1 MAESGN
7 SAVEMPVGGSFP
19 ERLASPAVPDAVA
32 PASPSAAMEW
42 QTYWPLVVASGVG
55 FSLQSVSTYSL
66 GLAMEPLSNEF
77 GWGRAQISV
86 VSLIPAILMILFSPS
101 TGTVVDRW
109 GCRWLAIPS
118 IALTGIALAMISLAS
133 GSMLQWAV
141 LWTIYGVVSLG
152 IKATVWTTAVSN
164 TFTTAR
170 GLALGVMLCGAAL
183 SQIGV
188 PPLMQWL
195 VDGFGW
201 RTAYVAIG
209 LGWSAPALVL
219 ALLFLR
225 DGHSTKSREP
235 AAARKVSPE
244 ARAALPGLTF
254 RQALRSPAL
263 IRIAASTL
271 LTMFI
276 GTAILVHQVPI
287 LTGAGLS
294 RSNAAWLASLAG
306 VAGIV
311 GKMATGWMTDR
322 WDASVVGSTLLL
334 TPAIAY
340 FTLLNPQPS
349 PLTMVLAMAIIG
361 YTAGAKLQISAYL
374 TAHHA
379 GMRNFGTIFG
389 VMTSMIGIG
398 GGLGSV
404 SAGAVFDHFGS
415 YNPLLLLGI
424 AVSLVSSA
432 LLFRLG
438 KPQI

>member
-1 MAESGN
+1 MAGPGN
-7 SAVEMPVGGSFP
+7 SAAEVAISPKGF
-19 ERLASPAVPDAVA
+19 ASPPLPDATA
-32 PASPSAAMEW
+32 PVSPSAAMEW
-42 QTYWPLVVASGVG
+42 RTYWPLVLASGVG

-66 GLAMEPLSNEF
+66 GLAMEPLGEEF

-86 VSLIPAILMILFSPS
+86 VSLIPAVLMILFSPS
-101 TGTVVDRW
+101 TGALVDRR

-118 IALTGIALAMISLAS
+118 IALTGMALAMISLAS
-133 GSMLQWAV
+133 GSMLQWAI

-164 TFTTAR
+164 TFTTGR
-170 GLALGVMLCGAAL
+170 GLALGVMLTGAAL

-209 LGWSAPALVL
+209 LGWSTPALVL

-235 AAARKVSPE
+235 AAARNVSPQD
-244 ARAALPGLTF
+244 RAALPGLTF
-254 RQALRSPAL
+254 RKALRSPAL

-276 GTAILVHQVPI
+276 GTAMLVHQVPI
-287 LTGAGLS
+287 LTDAGLS

-311 GKMATGWMTDR
+311 GKMVTGWMTDK
-322 WDASVVGSTLLL
+322 WDASIVGSTLLL
-334 TPAIAY
+334 SPAIAY
-340 FTLLNPQPS
+340 LMLLAPQPS

-374 TAHHA
+374 TALHA

-404 SAGAVFDHFGS
+404 GAGAVFDYFGS
-415 YNPLLLLGI
+415 YHPLLVLGI
-424 AVSLVSSA
+424 AISLASSA
-432 LLFRLG
+432 LIFRLG
-438 KPQI
+438 KPKI